1 MNQTAEPRPLR
12 IATRA
17 SKLALW
23 QAEHV
28 SALLEAQG
36 SGRPI
41 EIVHITSEGDRDL
54 TSPLSQFGGLGVF
67 TREVQKAVLDGR
79 ADLAVHSLKDLP
91 TEPAPGL
98 TLAGIPDRGPLY
110 DVLILPEG
118 SEPIESLAD
127 LPEQARI
134 GTGSLRRRAQ
144 LLHQRSD
151 LEMLEV
157 RGNVQTRLKK
167 LDSGEYDAL
176 CLAEAGMVRLELL
189 AERNWLLLSPPEV
202 YPAVGQGALGIEC
215 RDDDTE
221 TIEILGAISDPA
233 VRAATTAERSLLS
246 HLRAGCHAP
255 IGSLSLLKKDQLTL
269 EAVVLSGD
277 GQERIFVSESGPLE
291 AAAETGIK
299 AAESL
304 LEAGADRLISPGP
317 GSPEAL

>member
-221 TIEILGAISDPA
+221 TIEILGAISDPE

>member
-1 MNQTAEPRPLR
+1 MNQTSEPLPLR

-28 SALLEAQG
+28 AALLEQQV
-36 SGRPI
+36 SDRPI

-91 TEPAPGL
+91 TEPALGL
-98 TLAGIPDRGPLY
+98 VLAGIPERGPLY
-110 DVLILPEG
+110 DVLILPEA
-118 SEPIESLAD
+118 SEPIESLAE
-127 LPEQARI
+127 LPDKART

-167 LDSGEYDAL
+167 LDSGEYDVL

-215 RDDDTE
+215 RADDTE
-221 TIEILGAISDPA
+221 TIEILKAISDPA
-233 VRAATTAERSLLS
+233 VQAATTAERSLLS

-255 IGSLSLLKKDQLTL
+255 IGCLSRLEDGTLTL
-269 EAVVLSGD
+269 EVVVLSGD
-277 GQERIFVSESGPLE
+277 GAERIFVSESGPQDE
-291 AAAETGIK
+291 AAEIGVK

-304 LEAGADRLISPGP
+304 LEAGADRLISPPP
-317 GSPEAL
+317 GAPDAP

>member
-1 MNQTAEPRPLR
+1 MTQTSEPRPLR

-23 QAEHV
+23 QAEYV
-28 SALLEAQG
+28 ASLLEQQA
-36 SGRPI
+36 SDRPV

-67 TREVQKAVLDGR
+67 TREVQKAVLDDR

-98 TLAGIPDRGPLY
+98 TLAGIPDRGPLF

-127 LPEQARI
+127 LPKKARV

-167 LDSGEYDAL
+167 LDSGEYDVL
-176 CLAEAGMVRLELL
+176 CLAEAGMVRLDLL

-215 RDDDTE
+215 RSDDAE
-221 TIEILGAISDPA
+221 TIEILEAISNPA
-233 VRAATTAERSLLS
+233 VKAATTAERSMLA

-255 IGSLSLLKKDQLTL
+255 IGCLSRLEAEQLTL
-269 EAVVLSGD
+269 EAVVLSGN
-277 GQERIFVSESGPLE
+277 GQERIFVSESGPCE
-291 AAAETGIK
+291 AAAQTGVQ
-299 AAESL
+299 AAQAL
-304 LEAGADRLISPGP
+304 LEAGAGRLISPEP
-317 GSPEAL
+317 GSPEAP

>member
-1 MNQTAEPRPLR
+1 MNQTSEPRPLR

-17 SKLALW
+17 SRLALW

-28 SALLEAQG
+28 AALLGARNTE
-36 SGRPI
+36 RPI

-91 TEPAPGL
+91 TEQAPGL
-98 TLAGIPDRGPLY
+98 TLAGIPERGPLF

-118 SEPIESLAD
+118 AEPIESLAD
-127 LPEQARI
+127 LPAQARI

-144 LLHQRSD
+144 ILHQRND

-176 CLAEAGMVRLELL
+176 CLAEAGMVRLDLL
-189 AERNWLLLSPPEV
+189 EQRTSLLLNPPEV

-215 RDDDTE
+215 RDDDSE
-221 TIEILGAISDPA
+221 TIEILDQICDTSTK
-233 VRAATTAERSLLS
+233 AATTAERSLLS
-246 HLRAGCHAP
+246 YLRAGCHAP
-255 IGSLSLLKKDQLTL
+255 IGCLTRFEGDELTL

-277 GQERIFVSESGPLE
+277 GTERIFVSESGSSID
-291 AAAETGIK
+291 AVETGVK
-299 AAESL
+299 AAKAL
-304 LEAGADRLISPGP
+304 LAAGADRLIS
-317 GSPEAL
+317 SDTES